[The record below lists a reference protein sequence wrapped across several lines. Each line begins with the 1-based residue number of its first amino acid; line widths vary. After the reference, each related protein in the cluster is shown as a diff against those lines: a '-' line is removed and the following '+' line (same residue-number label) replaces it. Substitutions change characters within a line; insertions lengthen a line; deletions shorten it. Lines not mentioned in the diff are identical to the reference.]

1 MMIAD
6 LVDDIQKTKKIKT
19 LNDIRDI
26 ATAEFKRQQKSPF
39 WIRYIW
45 PTLRMNRIVEW
56 LGPSWKKYF
65 WDSVN
70 EKTND
75 KMRITR
81 ERTQK
86 MFEEIE
92 KLGISW
98 NELDTPF
105 IRDITYHEA
114 VGIYIALQNPDS
126 ATAVIYGNKISDA
139 EMIAESLPDKFKQY
153 AKVLMSVFDDESFKR
168 LERVTKSD
176 QNIMLSR
183 VINYFPMKRLSQ
195 LTGQTLKQ
203 EMVNEFLERSAVG
216 RRTVWNKMTVA
227 RKKISPKNQM
237 PIRLDATT
245 VAIDGVER
253 QEHYIHFAELI
264 KDLQYALNDNRV
276 RVALMEGYGE
286 TAVKLLDQYVNNIA
300 SPDGWKYK
308 SVCDDMFNKL
318 YRNMSASILGYSLTS
333 FINNIPGVVAYLN
346 ETGPTELLKETLR
359 YTASLPF
366 AEKRK
371 ELAEFVYSRDPQARD
386 RIIDPVK
393 MMISSLGKKGFERV
407 QKAVG
412 EAGFAMLEAIDKWTI
427 LIGWRAAWNKQYT
440 KLIKEGVDPQG
451 PIGLQASTPRK
462 LH

>member
-1 MMIAD
+1 
-6 LVDDIQKTKKIKT
+6 
-19 LNDIRDI
+19 
-26 ATAEFKRQQKSPF
+26 
-39 WIRYIW
+39 
-45 PTLRMNRIVEW
+45 
-56 LGPSWKKYF
+56 
-65 WDSVN
+65 
-70 EKTND
+70 
-75 KMRITR
+75 
-81 ERTQK
+81 
-86 MFEEIE
+86 
-92 KLGISW
+92 
-98 NELDTPF
+98 
-105 IRDITYHEA
+105 
-114 VGIYIALQNPDS
+114 
-126 ATAVIYGNKISDA
+126 
-139 EMIAESLPDKFKQY
+139 
-153 AKVLMSVFDDESFKR
+153 
-168 LERVTKSD
+168 
-176 QNIMLSR
+176 
-183 VINYFPMKRLSQ
+183 
-195 LTGQTLKQ
+195 
-203 EMVNEFLERSAVG
+203 MVNEFLERSAVG

-286 TAVKLLDQYVNNIA
+286 TAVKLLEQYVNNIA

-407 QKAVG
+407 QKSIG
-412 EAGFAMLEAIDKWTI
+412 EAGFAMLEAIDKWTV

-440 KLIKEGVDPQG
+440 KLIKEGVDPQEADRLASKYAQEATLRSQPSARAKDIAAIYDSPGFRWFLLFSQPVNQLWNMMVSDMPRAIAEKKFKKAMGYIFTVGLTGTLYGVLKRKRLPEDEKELAGDFFGQIFGTVPFVGREIEAMITKGYRPTGYSLFPSTYDYVKAVETLTSDSSSEKEKVDALVHVITESNKLFGLPSVQLKRLYKAIVDEDLVIRFDPWELIGG
-451 PIGLQASTPRK
+451 PPEEVK
-462 LH
+462 